1 MAVISLEGLEFFAFH
16 GAYPEEQKNGNKFLV
31 DVSLEVDCSLPAQT
45 DNLQDSTDY
54 VRIFQIVEKE
64 MAIRSNLL
72 EHLARRMV
80 EKIRADFPKIVA
92 CTVKV
97 SKIDPPI
104 SGKCAKVSVTWP

>member
-16 GAYPEEQKNGNKFLV
+16 GAYPEEQKNGNKFQV

-80 EKIRADFPKIVA
+80 EKIRADFPKIIT

-97 SKIDPPI
+97 SKMDPPI
-104 SGKCAKVSVTWP
+104 GGKCAKVSITWT